1 MEVHTHSIHN
11 FLEWIQKWDCFFCV
25 QHLCKCF
32 RPELMILIYN
42 CGWRFYNCLCRICQ
56 EVCWLF
62 STFSLLVSA
71 YCSELICEGIRYSP
85 SCTSITLRAC
95 FVCNCLLYTS
105 LKFLRKT
112 SMSRSWLFVLYANKR
127 TLEQIMVY
135 CMSVLFRELPDK
147 PCLRAHFPAYH
158 CVSISCSKCTARWTS
173 RRNTPSFRGTM
184 R

>member
-1 MEVHTHSIHN
+1 MQSVHTHLWVRPSKVSW
-11 FLEWIQKWDCFFCV
+11 LDCWIQYWGGLFFLGAIGMYEGICFKCSIISLQLPIFFKLIFCPVWNYTLITYIIFWNRYRSGIAFCV

-85 SCTSITLRAC
+85 SRTSITLHAC

-105 LKFLRKT
+105 LKFLGITRK
-112 SMSRSWLFVLYANKR
+112 
-127 TLEQIMVY
+127 
-135 CMSVLFRELPDK
+135 
-147 PCLRAHFPAYH
+147 
-158 CVSISCSKCTARWTS
+158 
-173 RRNTPSFRGTM
+173 
-184 R
+184 

>member
-1 MEVHTHSIHN
+1 MDTEVG
-11 FLEWIQKWDCFFCV
+11 LLFCV

-85 SCTSITLRAC
+85 SRTSITLRAC

-127 TLEQIMVY
+127 TLEQIMVC

-147 PCLRAHFPAYH
+147 PCLRAHFPAYY

-173 RRNTPSFRGTM
+173 RRNTSSIRGTM

>member
-1 MEVHTHSIHN
+1 MV
-11 FLEWIQKWDCFFCV
+11 LLFCV

-32 RPELMILIYN
+32 RLELIILIYN

-62 STFSLLVSA
+62 STFSFLVTA

-85 SCTSITLRAC
+85 LCTSITLCAC
-95 FVCNCLLYTS
+95 VVCNCLLYTS

-127 TLEQIMVY
+127 TLEQITVCY
-135 CMSVLFRELPDK
+135 MSVLFQELPDNC
-147 PCLRAHFPAYH
+147 CLQAYFPTYH
-158 CVSISCSKCTARWTS
+158 CVEFLFKIHSQMD
-173 RRNTPSFRGTM
+173 F
-184 R
+184 